1 MYSRLAA
8 LAVAFAL
15 STSALAAPAAP
26 GPLKGFVSDKSKDY
40 FGYFLPASPIA
51 AGKWS
56 LRNLFV
62 APPADLKTF
71 EAGKS
76 DKAFGGV
83 MIEFEDLTSP
93 VKTGEDS
100 IPYHT
105 GQIRVLP
112 TAYAVGNGRLRF
124 VGTDKVLGT
133 VSFEGTFG
141 ADFFKKPTPDVPH
154 PDDHPVLKGKLTIAG
169 KSFDASFNW
178 FGGD

>member
-1 MYSRLAA
+1 MKASLTAAA
-8 LAVAFAL
+8 LVFLCAA
-15 STSALAAPAAP
+15 SAAPQP
-26 GPLKGFVSDKSKDY
+26 TSFVSDKSKDY
-40 FGYFLPASPIA
+40 FGYFLPASPIT

-62 APPADLKTF
+62 APPGDLKIF
-71 EAGKS
+71 EVGKS

-83 MIEFEDLTSP
+83 MAEFEDETSP
-93 VKTGEDS
+93 TKTGEDGN
-100 IPYHT
+100 PYHT

-112 TAYAVGNGRLRF
+112 TAYALGNGHLHF

-133 VSFEGTFG
+133 VTFDGTFS

-154 PDDHPVLKGKLTIAG
+154 PDDHPVLKGKLTIGA
-169 KSFDASFNW
+169 KSFDAAFNW

>member
-93 VKTGEDS
+93 VKTG
-100 IPYHT
+100 
-105 GQIRVLP
+105 
-112 TAYAVGNGRLRF
+112 
-124 VGTDKVLGT
+124 
-133 VSFEGTFG
+133 
-141 ADFFKKPTPDVPH
+141 
-154 PDDHPVLKGKLTIAG
+154 
-169 KSFDASFNW
+169 
-178 FGGD
+178 